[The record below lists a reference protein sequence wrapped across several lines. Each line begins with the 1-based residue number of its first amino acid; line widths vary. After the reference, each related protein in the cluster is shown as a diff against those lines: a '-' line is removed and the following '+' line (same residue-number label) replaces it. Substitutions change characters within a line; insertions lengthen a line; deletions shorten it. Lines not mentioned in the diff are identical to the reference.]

1 MKKFITAAFLT
12 TAATTAY
19 ANDIT
24 FTAGAEYSVEAET
37 FEMNAGAAYN
47 LYDFA
52 LFTEATF
59 MKEVSEPVAFDNV
72 EVGIA
77 YGLND
82 NVDVYGLVRLD
93 SDFEYDE
100 TVVGI
105 AVTF

>member
-1 MKKFITAAFLT
+1 
-12 TAATTAY
+12 
-19 ANDIT
+19 
-24 FTAGAEYSVEAET
+24 
-37 FEMNAGAAYN
+37 
-47 LYDFA
+47 
-52 LFTEATF
+52 